1 MLMKISK
8 TDTRDTPASRR
19 HAHTAKQ
26 CEPMPNAINCGRYV
40 NVAHVR
46 HTFGVGVFLTRPIS
60 VVGVRARPPE
70 EKLLYTRA
78 VCARWAFFGVYFA
91 RDWEICVR
99 TPNASFTPH
108 CLSGHARFLRTR
120 FLPTEYCRLRSSAS
134 HRRHTQHRRGL
145 PARPCV
151 KTYTDTQE
159 QQQKTHIHTHM
170 HI

>member
-8 TDTRDTPASRR
+8 TDTRDAPASRR

-70 EKLLYTRA
+70 EKSLYTRA

-99 TPNASFTPH
+99 TPNASFTPTAYLVTRGFCARASCRPSIAACVH
-108 CLSGHARFLRTR
+108 RPRIVATHNIVAGSRHGH
-120 FLPTEYCRLRSSAS
+120 
-134 HRRHTQHRRGL
+134 
-145 PARPCV
+145 V
-151 KTYTDTQE
+151 
-159 QQQKTHIHTHM
+159 
-170 HI
+170 